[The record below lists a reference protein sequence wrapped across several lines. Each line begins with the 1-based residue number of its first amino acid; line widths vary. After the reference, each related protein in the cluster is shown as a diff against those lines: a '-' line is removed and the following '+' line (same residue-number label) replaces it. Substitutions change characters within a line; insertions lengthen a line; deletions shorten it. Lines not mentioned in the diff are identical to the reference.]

1 MLSWE
6 PRVSRESDLLW
17 PPLFR
22 NVRSS
27 SGHVLSRSTPAVDI
41 ARSPWPPVF
50 GFWTSG
56 ARQMQK
62 SCLLRGTTGYGAS
75 SSSESGAIRSAIT
88 DDSAA
93 GREQPSALT

>member
-41 ARSPWPPVF
+41 LAPVF